1 MTSLGL
7 LLIRLVTGG
16 FLVGH
21 GAQKLFGAFG
31 GRGIE
36 GTARYFEGLGIRPG
50 DKWALVA
57 GAGEIT
63 GGGLTALG
71 LLFPLGPIVA
81 TAPMI
86 VAWRKG
92 HGDKPIWVNQG
103 GAELPAT
110 NIAVACALLLA
121 GPGALSLD
129 RLVGIRVPWWVSL
142 LAMAATAG
150 GVLLVLEDDISELAA
165 QVRAQERE
173 AEVAE
178 PEELPAAT

>member
-1 MTSLGL
+1 
-7 LLIRLVTGG
+7 
-16 FLVGH
+16 
-21 GAQKLFGAFG
+21 
-31 GRGIE
+31 
-36 GTARYFEGLGIRPG
+36 
-50 DKWALVA
+50 VA

-63 GGGLTALG
+63 GGALTALG

-129 RLVGIRVPWWVSL
+129 RLLGIRVPWWVSL
-142 LAMAATAG
+142 LAMAATAEG
-150 GVLLVLEDDISELAA
+150 S
-165 QVRAQERE
+165 
-173 AEVAE
+173 
-178 PEELPAAT
+178 EELLRSVPDEEPAGDQSNEEQTE